1 MPQLHRTLPSGQIA
15 LYAWFSA
22 MHTRVDVLLKGADQ
36 AALPNLQQAV
46 DEVRATVARLEQ
58 IGNKFDAASE
68 LSHFNRCPVGVDFAV
83 SPELHH
89 MITLCLRYNA
99 QTEGLFDVTVGSAN
113 HTPTTIHKL
122 HASKAHEACTLRRD
136 DADVQIDLSGFIKG
150 YALDC
155 IRPVLQRRGIT
166 DALINMGNSSIMA
179 MGDVPFTVAN
189 GCLTTSGNSDAHR
202 RHIMNPLTGQM
213 MEGAGQ
219 VSVETVSGA
228 EGEALAT
235 ARFILHTLNNHD

>member
-1 MPQLHRTLPSGQIA
+1 
-15 LYAWFSA
+15 
-22 MHTRVDVLLKGADQ
+22 MHTRVDVLLKGANQ

-83 SPELHH
+83 SP
-89 MITLCLRYNA
+89 
-99 QTEGLFDVTVGSAN
+99 VGSAN

-136 DADVQIDLSGFIKG
+136 DADVQVDLSGFIKG

-155 IRPVLQRRGIT
+155 LRPVLQRRGIT